1 MAHAPPSPQSPR
13 PLKRLRGGSGE
24 VPGMD
29 FGAAGN
35 VFNWSWPARVD
46 EIGKDLPDC
55 LAVTDGSLT
64 LTWSQLSSRSKA
76 VAAALRTLGLTGSP
90 HSVYPKRFGDVV
102 NAPAPMVVMLPHAAE
117 SLILVLGVLRQGFP
131 VLPLSITH
139 GNRTQL
145 LQRYEE
151 AMSLFEPVAAITDS
165 PLVAELQSRR
175 PALQVISAHEL
186 LAADHPR
193 NYEDVPSTTEHA
205 LAYMFTSGSTG
216 QSKCVCLTNC
226 MAHSETEGY
235 PELFSKLGY
244 RVDPHKDRWRI
255 DHEMGWWGAAFFGEV
270 DVALA
275 MRMGIVLMKPTDPDW
290 GARGI
295 TVSGALPSQLSNL
308 WPGARNIPPSLKV
321 VFSWAE
327 RCDVEL
333 GATWKAAGVRMADL
347 LIATEYFLTF
357 ASCNLETATSDG
369 RSAHAMRPLGRA
381 KVYLLDE
388 SFTPIEASGEASG
401 LLGVA
406 GPQVTP
412 GYVERLDD
420 GSVTI
425 GSGPLSQDMFKVID
439 GDWVAVPKDIM
450 KKQRDRYIS
459 VGRGGGTVKV
469 KGGVLMATNVA
480 EVRLEQGGAVASA
493 CITDPLHVEGGS
505 TVVLELRQRDA
516 WTLRDSLQQAGFLR
530 LPVLFTRKM
539 LRNASTGKVQ
549 KSLLQEQRKAE
560 LELELQAQ
568 AALHQAQ
575 DSQVAWYLKLARRP
589 LSAILLMQ
597 GGTVL
602 NLGQALLAASPSLLA
617 WALVAVPKE
626 SVLQLCL
633 VSWTYGAFAQA
644 GNLGRSQS
652 LAALCL
658 TATAGALA
666 APSWLGL
673 AAGSALLGAVA
684 WKGPTDFEEVSQ
696 NRKEKRHLVTSIIVG
711 LGLRLLPFK
720 DATWIYSLGMVML
733 FAWNRRL
740 PSPPNSSRGLAWVL
754 QRVASHGGSMVE
766 TLRYLVCFPV
776 LFVLALPSIM
786 KSEFQDLAWN
796 WLSHNGVP
804 IARKKE
810 FPPCAG
816 PAEQMEH
823 VQSGMSRTRKRNQEC
838 EAVWVDTESMFMEDV
853 AQNGSEEAA
862 AVVAET
868 PVAQRAQQLARQAGV
883 DFRSVDSLRIARLS
897 ILLKK
902 HMRPKSEALEFNE
915 LREACTEEHSFLQ
928 LAEERLEVMQT
939 TEAASTSK
947 SDGSLLRPLQSWLC
961 SGARIHREGATNAPW
976 DCQVDVLLRWDG
988 APLNLG
994 TLHEAVRFVQR
1005 QHPMLRARPPLD
1017 DSTDLK
1023 LGCSGSGFSTTVA
1036 ATWSLLCEQGAVP
1049 RSLRK
1054 PVAKALFLCWPRTAI
1069 LEEAAPFDIPV
1080 LSQIYKGGAGQCE
1093 VDEVY
1098 RVMND
1103 SGWEWWNA
1111 TSALNMCLIKLETD
1125 ERVVPY
1131 LYCSITHKYADGGA
1145 IAAFVHAL
1153 EDTYQALARGDTP
1166 SCFEHPILEVQQQ
1179 RLRRY
1184 LSGAAGQEGA
1194 VDMYLFDIVNDT
1206 YYHKWGHSV
1215 GVQFTPGVCE
1225 TLRMAGQR
1233 MACSEEIAWLS
1244 CIVAAMFRMLP
1255 DKLLRIMVVHNGR
1268 MGDAE
1273 GAVACTSNYVML
1285 SIPCLDA
1292 SSTPLAD
1299 IASRVKYA
1307 ITHGKFRRPTTCE
1320 QAHARINIGGM
1331 IGKDGDFTQVFKT
1344 SHSRSSAWSRAP
1356 YVIQLRMDNE
1366 GGIWCV
1372 KDFKCHEFVDPTTFW
1387 TAAVCIGKE
1396 IAEGAYTNP
1405 VEP

>member
-1 MAHAPPSPQSPR
+1 MDVE
-13 PLKRLRGGSGE
+13 GDTGS
-24 VPGMD
+24 
-29 FGAAGN
+29 

-46 EIGKDLPDC
+46 ELGRELPDC
-55 LAVTDGSLT
+55 LAVTDDSLT
-64 LTWSQLSSRSKA
+64 LTWAQLSRRSKA
-76 VAAALRTLGLTGSP
+76 VAAALRSLGLTGSP
-90 HSVYPKRFGDVV
+90 SSVYPKRFGDIVG
-102 NAPAPMVVMLPHAAE
+102 APPPMVVMLPHAAE

-145 LQRYEE
+145 LQRYQE
-151 AMSLFEPVAAITDS
+151 AMALFEPVAVITDS
-165 PLVAELQSRR
+165 PLVSELQAHR
-175 PALQVISAHEL
+175 PALQVVSAREL
-186 LAADHPR
+186 LASDEIGD
-193 NYEDVPSTTEHA
+193 YEDVPSSTEHA

-216 QSKCVCLTNC
+216 QSKCVCLSNL
-226 MAHSETEGY
+226 MAYSETEGY
-235 PELFSKLGY
+235 PELFGKLGY

-255 DHEMGWWGAAFFGEV
+255 DHEMGWWGAAYFGEV

-275 MRMGIVLMKPTDPDW
+275 MRMGIVFMKPTDPDW
-290 GARGI
+290 GARGV

-308 WPGARNIPPSLKV
+308 WPGAKNFPPCLRV
-321 VFSWAE
+321 IFSWAE

-333 GATWKAAGVRMADL
+333 GAMWKAAGVRMADL
-347 LIATEYFLTF
+347 LIATEFFLTF

-369 RSAHAMRPLGRA
+369 RCAHVMRPLGRA

-388 SFTPIEASGEASG
+388 SFAPIEETSDGEVSG

-450 KKQRDRYIS
+450 KKQGDRYIS

-480 EVRLEQGGAVASA
+480 EVKLENGGAVASA
-493 CITDPLHVEGGS
+493 CVTDPLHVEGGS
-505 TVVLELRQRDA
+505 TVVLELRERDA
-516 WTLRDSLQQAGFLR
+516 WTLRDSLQQASFLR

-549 KSLLQEQRKAE
+549 RSLLQEERKAE

-568 AALHQAQ
+568 AATHRAQ
-575 DSQVAWYLKLARRP
+575 ESQVEWYLKLARRP
-589 LSAILLMQ
+589 LLAVLLVQ
-597 GGTVL
+597 GGTVVR
-602 NLGQALLAASPSLLA
+602 LGQALLAASPSLLA
-617 WALVAVPKE
+617 CALVGVLKE

-633 VSWTYGAFAQA
+633 VSWSYGALAQA
-644 GNLGRSQS
+644 GNLGRTQS
-652 LAALCL
+652 LAALGL
-658 TATAGALA
+658 TAVAGALA
-666 APSWLGL
+666 ASWPGV
-673 AAGSALLGAVA
+673 AAGAAFLGAVL
-684 WKGPTDFEEVSQ
+684 WKGLQIEDKA
-696 NRKEKRHLVTSIIVG
+696 RRLITSIVVG
-711 LGLRLLPFK
+711 LGLRLLPSK
-720 DATWIYSLGMVML
+720 DASMIYSLGMVML

-740 PSPPNSSRGLAWVL
+740 PGPPGASGGLAWAM
-754 QRVASHGGSMVE
+754 QRVAAHCSSMVE
-766 TLRYLVCFPV
+766 TLRYLVCFPI

-786 KSEFQDLAWN
+786 QFEFQGLAWK
-796 WLSHNGVP
+796 WLENGGVP

-810 FPPCAG
+810 STPWAG
-816 PAEQMEH
+816 PSDHLEH
-823 VQSGMSRTRKRNQEC
+823 VQSGMGRNE
-838 EAVWVDTESMFMEDV
+838 VIWVHTESNFMEDV
-853 AQNGSEEAA
+853 SQDASEEVA
-862 AVVAET
+862 AVVAQT
-868 PVAQRAQQLARQAGV
+868 PAAQLAQQLARQAGV

-897 ILLKK
+897 VLLKK
-902 HMRPKSEALEFNE
+902 HMRPISEALEFNE
-915 LREACTEEHSFLQ
+915 LREACADEPGFLQ
-928 LAEERLEVMQT
+928 LVEERLEVMET
-939 TEAASTSK
+939 AEAAAASK
-947 SDGSLLRPLQSWLC
+947 SSGGFHRLLQRWFH

-988 APLNLG
+988 PMLNLS
-994 TLHEAVRFVQR
+994 TLHEAVQTVQR

-1023 LGCSGSGFSTTVA
+1023 LGCRDSGFSTTVA
-1036 ATWSLLCEQGAVP
+1036 ATWSLLCEEVAVP
-1049 RSLRK
+1049 RRLREL
-1054 PVAKALFLCWPRTAI
+1054 VAKAMFFCWPRTAI
-1069 LEEAAPFDIPV
+1069 LEDGAALNIPV
-1080 LSQIYKGGAGQCE
+1080 LSQSLKRGGECNA
-1093 VDEVY
+1093 DEVY

-1103 SGWEWWNA
+1103 SGWAWWDS
-1111 TSALNMCLIKLETD
+1111 TSALNMCLVNMQTD
-1125 ERVVPY
+1125 EPVVQF
-1131 LYCSITHKYADGGA
+1131 LYCSITHKYGDGGA
-1145 IAAFVHAL
+1145 IAAFVHSLQEA
-1153 EDTYQALARGDTP
+1153 YQALARGEVP
-1166 SCFEHPILEVQQQ
+1166 SRSEHPILAVQQQ

-1194 VDMYLFDIVNDT
+1194 VDVYLFDIVNDT

-1215 GVQFTPGVCE
+1215 GVQFTRGVCD

-1268 MGDAE
+1268 LGDAE

-1331 IGKDGDFTQVFKT
+1331 IGTDGDFTQVFK
-1344 SHSRSSAWSRAP
+1344 SSRCRSSAWSRAP

-1372 KDFKCHEFVDPTTFW
+1372 KDFKCHEFVDPTKFW
-1387 TAAVCIGKE
+1387 TAAVCIGRE
-1396 IAEGAYTNP
+1396 VAEGAYTNP
-1405 VEP
+1405 VEPLA